1 MWYIPKQKD
10 NIMKTPGIAIITGT
24 GLVAV
29 GLWNGLRIDISAY
42 VVILFGTGL
51 VAWTI
56 EQYRRRSLH

>member
-1 MWYIPKQKD
+1 
-10 NIMKTPGIAIITGT
+10 MKAPLIAIITGAAL
-24 GLVAV
+24 GAVA
-29 GLWNGLRIDISAY
+29 LWNGLHIDIAAY